1 MFPQLV
7 MPVGG
12 SLVWSCIVASIPIV
26 AVLVLLGVFRRP
38 AWQASSAGL
47 AAALVL
53 ARYVWDLPADN
64 AVSSVLAGATFAL
77 MPVMWIVFNA
87 LILYNVTV
95 VSGRFHNFRDWML
108 ELRWHSARWVRP

>member
-1 MFPQLV
+1 
-7 MPVGG
+7 
-12 SLVWSCIVASIPIV
+12 
-26 AVLVLLGVFRRP
+26 
-38 AWQASSAGL
+38 
-47 AAALVL
+47 
-53 ARYVWDLPADN
+53 
-64 AVSSVLAGATFAL
+64 

>member
-1 MFPQLV
+1 MFHQLV

-64 AVSSVLAGATFAL
+64 AVSSVLAGATFAP

-95 VSGRFHNFRDWML
+95 VSGRFQNFRDWML